1 MDELERIRQDINLS
15 DDQIL
20 ALLAH
25 RRVLI
30 GDVIRKKAQ
39 SGLPL
44 RDPRREE
51 EILARLI
58 EKGRELGLDSHFVTR
73 IYHEIL
79 DDSVRAQQ
87 LFLLKSSNRLEEGM
101 KRIAFQGIHGAYS
114 HLAAQKHFARSIEQT
129 TFIGYP
135 SFDEVIEAVEKGT
148 VDYAFLPIEN
158 TTAGSIN
165 EVFDLLAQTTALYI
179 VGEEVFRVEHCLLAT
194 DDVPIENIRRVYSHP
209 QALKQCMKFLSTLP
223 SCEVEYYTDTA
234 MAARK
239 IKEDQD
245 PTQGAI
251 ASEAAARQYGLA
263 ILRRDCADQK
273 ENYTRFL
280 VIAREPIKVD
290 SRIPSKT
297 SLVLAVPHEEGSL
310 LKALMVFHKNK
321 INLTKLD
328 GSRPRPGAPFQYIF
342 NVDFEGNVSSE
353 NVRTALNELRTATSF
368 LKILG
373 TYPVED
379 RGRTSPSIQSVVPKQ
394 RQSGDAPAEVASPP
408 DAAASSPGPETP
420 LYRFAGRQAK
430 PSGTVV
436 HVRNVKIGGPE
447 LVVIAGPSTV
457 ESKEQILACARHIRE
472 CGGKALFGGQFRP
485 GTSPN
490 GSSVLGP
497 ESLELLIEAG
507 RIYDLPVVAEVTHAA
522 DVDPLARKVD
532 VLRLGSANMQNTALL
547 VAVGKVNR
555 PVIIERGASA
565 SLDELLTA
573 AELVMSHGNQ
583 QVILCE
589 RGVRTLETGSRG
601 MLDLAAIPALKKL
614 THLPILVNP
623 SQAAGQR
630 ELVTPLALAAKAVG
644 PHGLVIEVEP
654 GPEPSANAP
663 PQALRFAE
671 LANLM
676 HEIYAK
682 G

>member
-1 MDELERIRQDINLS
+1 MDELERIRQDINAT
-15 DDQIL
+15 DEQIL
-20 ALLAH
+20 VVLA
-25 RRVLI
+25 RRRELTNEV
-30 GDVIRKKAQ
+30 VRRKAEA
-39 SGLPL
+39 GLQL

-73 IYHEIL
+73 IFHEII

-87 LFLLKSSNRLEEGM
+87 LFLLKSSNRSEEGM

-114 HLAAQKHFARSIEQT
+114 HLAARKHFARTLEQT

-135 SFDEVIEAVEKGT
+135 SFEEVIVAVEKGT
-148 VDYAFLPIEN
+148 VDLAFLPIEN

-165 EVFDLLAQTTALYI
+165 EVFDLLAQTTGLFI

-209 QALKQCMKFLSTLP
+209 QALKQCMKFLSTL
-223 SCEVEYYTDTA
+223 SNCEPEYYTDTA

-251 ASEAAARQYGLA
+251 ASEAAARQFGLV

-290 SRIPSKT
+290 PRIPSKT

-310 LKALMVFHKNK
+310 LKALMVFHRNK

-342 NVDFEGNVSSE
+342 NVDFEGNIASE
-353 NVRTALNELRTATSF
+353 NVRNALNELRTATSF

-373 TYPVED
+373 TYPVEN
-379 RGRTSPSIQSVVPKQ
+379 RGKTAPSIQSVVPK
-394 RQSGDAPAEVASPP
+394 R
-408 DAAASSPGPETP
+408 
-420 LYRFAGRQAK
+420 K
-430 PSGTVV
+430 PSGEETAAHSKALAAAVSEPEAPTHRLASRSAKPAGTVID
-436 HVRNVKIGGPE
+436 VRTVKIGGPE
-447 LVVIAGPSTV
+447 LVVIAGPTTV
-457 ESKEQILACARHIRE
+457 ESREQILSCARHIRE

-485 GTSPN
+485 GTSPS
-490 GSSVLGP
+490 GSSFLGP

-507 RIYDLPVVAEVTHAA
+507 RVYDLPIVAEVTHPA

-532 VLRLGSANMQNTALL
+532 ILRLGASNMQDTALL

-555 PVIIERGASA
+555 PVILERGSSA
-565 SLDELLTA
+565 SLDALLTA

-589 RGVRTLETGSRG
+589 QGVRTLETGSRSL
-601 MLDLAAIPALKKL
+601 LDLAAIPTLKRL
-614 THLPILVNP
+614 THLPVFVNP
-623 SQAAGQR
+623 SHAAGHR
-630 ELVTPLALAAKAVG
+630 ELVLPLATAATVFG
-644 PHGLVIEVEP
+644 PHGFVIELEP
-654 GPEPSANAP
+654 GAKPGATSP
-663 PQALRFAE
+663 PQTLCFPEFAI
-671 LANLM
+671 LM
-676 HEIYAK
+676 HALYAK
-682 G
+682 H